1 MIRLWNLCNLC
12 LIFFVPMRN
21 IVRAYI
27 EKQQLLSGDGP
38 VLVGLSGGADSVA
51 LLALLVQLDYPCVA
65 LHCNFHLRGD
75 ESVRDEQFAR
85 EMARTLDVPFYKI
98 DFDTTAYGAE
108 HHLSIEMA
116 ARELRYN
123 WFEEMRLRLGAQAIA
138 VAHHRDD
145 SVETVLMNLVR
156 GTGIRGLGGIRPK
169 NGYVVRP
176 LLAVSRS
183 EILDWLVEQRL
194 SYVTDSTNLS
204 DAYTRNF
211 IRLRVL
217 PLLEELNPSVKAAIA
232 RTADHLAETEA
243 IYLHVVEKARRELL
257 EEDFRIPIARLM
269 EYPSPATIQYE
280 LLKPYGFT
288 RQVADDVFRSLTGES
303 GKMFY
308 SPDYRLLKDREYL
321 LLSPVKKEEEQEYT
335 FTADDIVE
343 EIWRG
348 PVELSFFKSVITTD
362 FCFRKDKHI
371 AYFDYDKLSFPLTLR
386 KWKEG
391 DWFIPFGMKGRKKL
405 SDYFSDH
412 KFSRM
417 DKEQTWLLCSGEN
430 ILWIVGERSD
440 NRYCIDKT
448 TKSVLVVNF
457 FSTKIIE

>member
-1 MIRLWNLCNLC
+1 MPD
-12 LIFFVPMRN
+12 FFVPMRN
-21 IVRAYI
+21 IVRTYI

-98 DFDTTAYGAE
+98 DFDTAAYGAE

-183 EILDWLVEQRL
+183 EILDWLAEQQL

-257 EEDFRIPIARLM
+257 KEDFRIPIARLM
-269 EYPSPATIQYE
+269 EYPSPATILYE

-321 LLSPVKKEEEQEYT
+321 LLSPVKKEEEREYT
-335 FTADDIVE
+335 FTVDDIVE
-343 EIWRG
+343 EVWRG

-440 NRYCIDKT
+440 NRFCIDKT

>member
-1 MIRLWNLCNLC
+1 
-12 LIFFVPMRN
+12 MRN
-21 IVRAYI
+21 IVRTYI

-51 LLALLVQLDYPCVA
+51 LLVLLVQLDYPCVA

-98 DFDTTAYGAE
+98 DFDTAAYGAE

-183 EILDWLVEQRL
+183 EILDWLAEQQL

-243 IYLHVVEKARRELL
+243 IYLHVVEKARRELVK
-257 EEDFRIPIARLM
+257 EDLRIPIARLM
-269 EYPSPATIQYE
+269 EYPSPATILYE
-280 LLKPYGFT
+280 LLKPYGFI

-321 LLSPVKKEEEQEYT
+321 LLSPVKKEEEREYT
-335 FTADDIVE
+335 FTVDDIVE
-343 EIWRG
+343 EVWRG
-348 PVELSFFKSVITTD
+348 PVELSFFKSVITTY

-440 NRYCIDKT
+440 NRFCIDKT

>member
-1 MIRLWNLCNLC
+1 MPD
-12 LIFFVPMRN
+12 FFVPMRN
-21 IVRAYI
+21 IVRTYI
-27 EKQQLLSGDGP
+27 EKQQLLSSDGP

-98 DFDTTAYGAE
+98 DFDTAAYGAE

-183 EILDWLVEQRL
+183 EILDWLAEQQL

-211 IRLRVL
+211 VRLRVL

-243 IYLHVVEKARRELL
+243 IYLYVVEKARRELL
-257 EEDFRIPIARLM
+257 KEDFRIPIARLM
-269 EYPSPATIQYE
+269 EYPSPATILYE

-288 RQVADDVFRSLTGES
+288 RQVADDVFRSLIGES

>member
-1 MIRLWNLCNLC
+1 MPD
-12 LIFFVPMRN
+12 FFVPMRN

-51 LLALLVQLDYPCVA
+51 LLTLLVQLDYPCVA

-123 WFEEMRLRLGAQAIA
+123 WFEEMRLCLGAQAIA

-183 EILDWLVEQRL
+183 EILDWLAEQQL

-269 EYPSPATIQYE
+269 EYPSPATILYE

>member
-1 MIRLWNLCNLC
+1 MPD
-12 LIFFVPMRN
+12 FFVPMRN
-21 IVRAYI
+21 IVRTYI

-98 DFDTTAYGAE
+98 DFDTAAYGAE

-183 EILDWLVEQRL
+183 EILDWLAEQQL

-211 IRLRVL
+211 VRLRVL

-243 IYLHVVEKARRELL
+243 IYLHVVEKARRELVK
-257 EEDFRIPIARLM
+257 EDFRIPIARLM
-269 EYPSPATIQYE
+269 EYPSPATILYE

-321 LLSPVKKEEEQEYT
+321 LLSPVKKEEEREYT
-335 FTADDIVE
+335 FTVDDIVE
-343 EIWRG
+343 EVWWG

-440 NRYCIDKT
+440 NRFCIDKT

>member
-1 MIRLWNLCNLC
+1 MPD
-12 LIFFVPMRN
+12 FFVPMRN
-21 IVRAYI
+21 IVRTYI

-98 DFDTTAYGAE
+98 DFDTTAYGVE

-156 GTGIRGLGGIRPK
+156 GTGIRGVGGIRPK

-183 EILDWLVEQRL
+183 EILDWLAEQQL

-243 IYLHVVEKARRELL
+243 IYLHVVEKARRELVK
-257 EEDFRIPIARLM
+257 EDLRIPIARLM
-269 EYPSPATIQYE
+269 EYPSPATILYE
-280 LLKPYGFT
+280 LLKPYGFI

-308 SPDYRLLKDREYL
+308 STDYRLLKDREYL
-321 LLSPVKKEEEQEYT
+321 LLSPGKERRR
-335 FTADDIVE
+335 AGI
-343 EIWRG
+343 
-348 PVELSFFKSVITTD
+348 
-362 FCFRKDKHI
+362 
-371 AYFDYDKLSFPLTLR
+371 YFYR
-386 KWKEG
+386 
-391 DWFIPFGMKGRKKL
+391 R
-405 SDYFSDH
+405 
-412 KFSRM
+412 
-417 DKEQTWLLCSGEN
+417 
-430 ILWIVGERSD
+430 
-440 NRYCIDKT
+440 
-448 TKSVLVVNF
+448 
-457 FSTKIIE
+457 

>member
-1 MIRLWNLCNLC
+1 MPD
-12 LIFFVPMRN
+12 FFVPMRN

-85 EMARTLDVPFYKI
+85 EMARTQDVPFYKI

-204 DAYTRNF
+204 EAYTRNF

-269 EYPSPATIQYE
+269 EYPSPATILYE

>member
-1 MIRLWNLCNLC
+1 MPD
-12 LIFFVPMRN
+12 FFVPMRN
-21 IVRAYI
+21 IVRTYI

-85 EMARTLDVPFYKI
+85 EMARTLDVPFYKT

-123 WFEEMRLRLGAQAIA
+123 WFEEMRLRLSAQAIA

-183 EILDWLVEQRL
+183 EILDWLAEQQL

-243 IYLHVVEKARRELL
+243 ICLHVVEKARRELL
-257 EEDFRIPIARLM
+257 KEDFRIPIARLM
-269 EYPSPATIQYE
+269 EYPSPATILYE

-321 LLSPVKKEEEQEYT
+321 LLSPVKKEEEREYT
-335 FTADDIVE
+335 FTVDDIVE
-343 EIWRG
+343 EVWRG

-440 NRYCIDKT
+440 NRFCIDKT

-457 FSTKIIE
+457 FRQK